1 MYAKDAKQYD
11 NTPSVKERWP
21 KLTLME
27 LAEGQNKIN
36 GYILA
41 TTYQLHDALERV
53 IARLDALEG
62 ARSKGVAS
70 AAEPK
75 ETASLRKA
83 VQDAGN
89 FIKGIG
95 GKEPPG
101 CQLPAGFGG

>member
-1 MYAKDAKQYD
+1 MYAKDAKEYD

-21 KLTLME
+21 KLTLIE

-41 TTYQLHDALERV
+41 TTYRLHDALERV
-53 IARLDALEG
+53 TARLDALEG
-62 ARSKGVAS
+62 ARSKG
-70 AAEPK
+70 AAQPPESK
-75 ETASLRKA
+75 ETDSLVRE
-83 VQDAGN
+83 AGH

-101 CQLPAGFGG
+101 CQL